1 MARRGKQIATET
13 LGKPEN
19 PGRRRWLARLGV
31 SGAAMALGLLPPR
44 TGRAAQ
50 GGAGDDTVQHA
61 PFQPGMPVGEH
72 PYGAPSPFMRGVVR
86 RWLRGMLPSRLTNV
100 AFTPLAE
107 LEGIIT
113 PNGLHFERSHAG
125 TPHIDPARF
134 SLKVHG
140 LVDRP
145 LAFSID
151 DLKRLPVVSRF
162 HFIECA
168 GNNSLNWR
176 RPTTNAVQFTHGMLS
191 CSEWTGVRLR
201 DVLHLCGL
209 KPGARWLLAEGA
221 DGAAYARSVP
231 RELWDEALLAFA
243 QNGEAL
249 RPEQGFPLRLLTPG
263 AEGSLNVKWLHRLE
277 VGDKPW
283 LTREE
288 TARYADLQ
296 DDGTARLFTLVQ
308 EVNSVI
314 TLPCPEKPLR
324 KHGTHRLS
332 GLAWSGH
339 GRIAAVDISF
349 DGGRNWQP
357 AQLEEP
363 VLPKCLTRF
372 HLPFTWRGEEMLL
385 QSRAVD
391 EKGNVQPTHA
401 ENLRVKSAK
410 QVYHNNSITT
420 WRVMPDGEVRHV
432 RLA

>member
-1 MARRGKQIATET
+1 MKWRREQTGADNVA
-13 LGKPEN
+13 PDN
-19 PGRRRWLARLGV
+19 PGRRRWLARLGL
-31 SGAAMALGLLPPR
+31 SGAAAALGLPTTR
-44 TGRAAQ
+44 
-50 GGAGDDTVQHA
+50 GAGAAEDAQKALHA
-61 PFQPGMPVGEH
+61 PFAPGMPVGER
-72 PYGAPSPFMRGVVR
+72 PYGLPSPFMRGVVR
-86 RWLRGMLPSRLTNV
+86 RWLRGMLPSRLSNV
-100 AFTPLAE
+100 AFTPLAD
-107 LEGIIT
+107 LEGIVT

-125 TPHIDPARF
+125 TPTIDPARHR
-134 SLKVHG
+134 LAVHG
-140 LVDRP
+140 LVERP
-145 LAFSID
+145 LAFSLD
-151 DLKRLPVVSRF
+151 DLKRLPAISRF

-168 GNNSLNWR
+168 GNNSMNWR
-176 RPTTNAVQFTHGMLS
+176 RPAVNAVQFTHGMLA
-191 CSEWTGVRLR
+191 CAQWTGVRLM
-201 DVLHLCGL
+201 DVLRLCGL

-231 RELWDEALLAFA
+231 RELWDEALIVYA

-249 RPEQGFPLRLLTPG
+249 RPEQGFPLRLLVPG

-296 DDGTARLFTLVQ
+296 EDGTARLFTLVQ

-314 TLPCPEKPLR
+314 TLPCPEKPLAA
-324 KHGTHRLS
+324 HGPQRLS

-339 GRIAAVDISF
+339 GRIVAVDVSL
-349 DGGRNWQP
+349 DGGHNWQP
-357 AQLEEP
+357 ARLEEP

-372 HLPFTWRGEEMLL
+372 HLPFTWRGEELLL

-391 EKGNVQPTHA
+391 EKGNVQPTYG
-401 ENLRVKSAK
+401 ENLRAKSAK

-420 WRVMPDGEVRHV
+420 WRVMPSGEVRHV